1 MNICQIEINNM
12 NKRIKKIRLTLN
24 LCQKDFAQLL
34 ETSQSNI
41 SKYER
46 GEMKPALDFLI
57 NLNEKLNVNLNWVL
71 IGKGHIFIQNEETG
85 IDIDKIK
92 QALELL
98 NKAVN
103 RT

>member
-1 MNICQIEINNM
+1 M

-46 GEMKPALDFLI
+46 GEMKPTLDFLI